1 MTYKNHMAYEKMEEQ
16 MRYKNTDLPN
26 RVNQNAEVDAEL
38 MEREDIA
45 DKTLSV
51 MKKILPDILR
61 DLARIKDYR
70 KINVKYSIVLLQ
82 AYGILMFAMQYS
94 SRRETNR
101 EMTDPVIREN
111 LKALFPELETLPHGD
126 TLYRLLDRIDVKKIE
141 EAQINHLKRMIK
153 NKKFTNYLV
162 DKKYRIAIDGTQ
174 KLARKGEWGDEYLLR
189 HTGTKKEA
197 QSYIYVLEA
206 VLVLGNGM
214 VIPFMSEFLT
224 NKDIGKENDSAE
236 QKKQDCERKAFRRL
250 AVRIKEA
257 FPGLRIVL
265 MMDSLYATGPVFS
278 ICRDNNWDYMIN
290 FKEGSIPTLYKEAED
305 LMRFTPENTHE
316 VMWGDRKQ
324 TYTYINNLEYEYQN
338 AETGK
343 KNWVKVNVVKCH
355 EEWQEIKADGRI
367 EKKETTYVWI
377 SSKQITK
384 GNVFKRC
391 TLIGRYRWQIE
402 NNILVEKHQGYG
414 YEHSYATSANALKGY
429 HYLSKIAH
437 MMMTIVM
444 MTSEV
449 IEKVKEIGKRGFIRY
464 IKKCLGSNILELRKT
479 KSNKE
484 YYLQLVA

>member
-1 MTYKNHMAYEKMEEQ
+1 
-16 MRYKNTDLPN
+16 
-26 RVNQNAEVDAEL
+26 
-38 MEREDIA
+38 
-45 DKTLSV
+45 
-51 MKKILPDILR
+51 
-61 DLARIKDYR
+61 
-70 KINVKYSIVLLQ
+70 
-82 AYGILMFAMQYS
+82 
-94 SRRETNR
+94 
-101 EMTDPVIREN
+101 
-111 LKALFPELETLPHGD
+111 
-126 TLYRLLDRIDVKKIE
+126 
-141 EAQINHLKRMIK
+141 
-153 NKKFTNYLV
+153 
-162 DKKYRIAIDGTQ
+162 
-174 KLARKGEWGDEYLLR
+174 
-189 HTGTKKEA
+189 
-197 QSYIYVLEA
+197 
-206 VLVLGNGM
+206 
-214 VIPFMSEFLT
+214 
-224 NKDIGKENDSAE
+224 
-236 QKKQDCERKAFRRL
+236 
-250 AVRIKEA
+250 
-257 FPGLRIVL
+257 

-377 SSKQITK
+377 SSKPITK